1 MVPVGRELA
10 EGEAHGMS
18 RESWKAV
25 TIAGAGRY
33 MRMTP
38 VTGAIRGLPG
48 ADGGSAG
55 PGPAGGRP
63 GGGAG

>member
-1 MVPVGRELA
+1 
-10 EGEAHGMS
+10 MS
-18 RESWKAV
+18 RERWKAL

-33 MRMTP
+33 MRMAP

>member
-1 MVPVGRELA
+1 
-10 EGEAHGMS
+10 MS

-48 ADGGSAG
+48 AGGG
-55 PGPAGGRP
+55 PAFPGLAGGRP
-63 GGGAG
+63 EGGAG